1 MIHMSVAKY
10 VSILKALICVLV
22 AVDMN
27 LTQMENRATVYTY
40 ISLKHFSKVFLL
52 HRY

>member
-22 AVDMN
+22 TVDMS
-27 LTQMENRATVYTY
+27 LTQMENCAMVYTY
-40 ISLKHFSKVFLL
+40 ICLKHFSKVFLIT
-52 HRY
+52 